1 MSTATWTERY
11 TDALMNTFG
20 PPKLVL
26 TRGEGAHVWD
36 ADGREYVDLLGGIAV
51 NALGHAHPR
60 LTAAVTEQLQTLG
73 HISNFF
79 ASEPQVELAE
89 RLGALLSGPWADPL
103 LVEPSLV
110 EPVETKVFFTN
121 SGAEANEA
129 AFKLTRRTGRTKVV
143 VTEGGFHGRTMGALA
158 LTSKLAYREPFEPLP
173 GDVVFVPYGDAAALE
188 AAVDD
193 TTAAVLVEPIQ
204 GEAGVVVPPAD
215 YLPAAQRIAHE
226 HGALLWLDE
235 VQTGVGRTGAWFAH
249 QHPDLVSAPVVPD
262 IVTLAKGLAGGIPI
276 GACIATGGSGKLFDP
291 GNHGTTFGGNPVA
304 AAAALAVLDTIDDDG
319 LLDHVTRIGARLRD
333 GVATDPRVIE
343 VRGAGLLI
351 GLDLAEPKAAE
362 VVAAAQDTGYIVNA
376 CTPERIRLA
385 PPLVLTHADADG
397 FLAAWPTI
405 LDAAGLSVVGPVET
419 EER

>member
-1 MSTATWTERY
+1 MSTMTWAERY
-11 TDALMNTFG
+11 AGALMNTFG

-60 LTAAVTEQLQTLG
+60 LTKAVTDQLSTLG

-79 ASEPQVELAE
+79 ASAPQIELAE
-89 RLGALLSGPWADPL
+89 RLGALLNGSHAE
-103 LVEPSLV
+103 V
-110 EPVETKVFFTN
+110 VETKVFFTN

-129 AFKLTRRTGRTKVV
+129 AFKMTRRTGRSKVV

-173 GDVVFVPYGDAAALE
+173 GDVVFVPYGDIAALE

-204 GEAGVVVPPAD
+204 GEAGVVVPPTD
-215 YLPAAQRIAHE
+215 YLPAVQRIAHE

-235 VQTGVGRTGAWFAH
+235 VQTGVGRTGEWFAH
-249 QHPDLVSAPVVPD
+249 QHPDLVSDRVLPD

-304 AAAALAVLDTIDDDG
+304 AAAALAVLDTIEDER
-319 LLDHVTRIGARLRD
+319 LLEHVTQLGVRLRE
-333 GVATDPRVIE
+333 GLAADPRVTA

-351 GLDLAEPKAAE
+351 GLDLAEPKSAD
-362 VVAAAQDTGYIVNA
+362 VVAAAQDAGYIVNA
-376 CTPERIRLA
+376 PTPERIRLA
-385 PPLVLTHADADG
+385 PPLVLTDPDADG
-397 FLAAWPTI
+397 FVAAWPAI
-405 LDAAGLSVVGPVET
+405 LDAAGLVALAET
-419 EER
+419 TEQP

>member
-1 MSTATWTERY
+1 MSATTSEWTERY
-11 TDALMNTFG
+11 TGALMNTFG

-36 ADGREYVDLLGGIAV
+36 VDGREYVDLLGGIAV

-60 LTAAVTEQLQTLG
+60 LTKAVTEQLDTLG

-79 ASEPQVELAE
+79 ASAPQIELAE
-89 RLGALLSGPWADPL
+89 RLVDLLGTEAR
-103 LVEPSLV
+103 
-110 EPVETKVFFTN
+110 VFFTN

-143 VTEGGFHGRTMGALA
+143 VAEGGFHGRTMGALA
-158 LTSKLAYREPFEPLP
+158 LTSRLAYREPFEPLP
-173 GDVVFVPYGDAAALE
+173 GDVVFVPYGDLAALA
-188 AAVDD
+188 AAVDA
-193 TTAAVLVEPIQ
+193 TTAAVLVEPVQ
-204 GEAGVVVPPAD
+204 GEAGVVVPPIG

-249 QHPDLVSAPVVPD
+249 QHPDLVSDQVLPD

-291 GNHGTTFGGNPVA
+291 GDHGTTFGGNPVA
-304 AAAALAVLDTIDDDG
+304 AAAALAVLATIESDG
-319 LLDHVTRIGARLRD
+319 LLDHVTALGARIRD
-333 GVATDPRVIE
+333 GLAAGPRVTE
-343 VRGAGLLI
+343 ARGAGLLI
-351 GLDLAEPKAAE
+351 GLDLSEPRAAE
-362 VVAAAQDTGYIVNA
+362 VVVAAQDAGYIVNA
-376 CTPERIRLA
+376 PTPDRIRLA
-385 PPLVLTHADADG
+385 PPLVLTDADADG

-405 LDAAGLSVVGPVET
+405 LDSAGLGAAGVGVATSSTT
-419 EER
+419 EGDA

>member
-1 MSTATWTERY
+1 MTTTAAWTERY
-11 TDALMNTFG
+11 TGALMNTFG

-26 TRGEGAHVWD
+26 VRGEGARVWD
-36 ADGREYVDLLGGIAV
+36 ADGREYLDLLGGIAV
-51 NALGHAHPR
+51 NALGHGHPR
-60 LTAAVTEQLQTLG
+60 LVAAVTEQLQTLG

-89 RLGALLSGPWADPL
+89 RLVALLGTEAH
-103 LVEPSLV
+103 
-110 EPVETKVFFTN
+110 VFFTN

-129 AFKLTRRTGRTKVV
+129 AFKLTRRTGRTRIV

-173 GDVVFVPYGDAAALE
+173 GDVVFVPYGDLAALE

-193 TTAAVLVEPIQ
+193 TTAAVLVEPVQ

-215 YLPAAQRIAHE
+215 YLPGAQRIAHE

-235 VQTGVGRTGAWFAH
+235 IQTGVGRTGTWFAH
-249 QHPDLVSAPVVPD
+249 QNPALVSDRVVPD

-304 AAAALAVLDTIDDDG
+304 AAAALAVLDVVAEG
-319 LLDHVTRIGARLRD
+319 LLDHATRIGARLKA
-333 GVATDPRVIE
+333 GLAADPRVAE
-343 VRGAGLLI
+343 VRGEGLLI
-351 GLDLAEPKAAE
+351 GLDLTEARSAE
-362 VVAAAQDTGYIVNA
+362 VAAAAQDAGFIVNA
-376 CTPERIRLA
+376 PTPERIRLA
-385 PPLVLTHADADG
+385 PPLVLTDEDVDA
-397 FLAAWPTI
+397 FLAAWPAI
-405 LDAAGLSVVGPVET
+405 LDTAGVT
-419 EER
+419 EGATA